1 MRRSKSYQ
9 IHSEKPSDILSIIFL
24 WLHLDW
30 CRFCCK
36 LFANCKYFASIF
48 GDSKCSLEATF
59 WNKNLSV
66 TWPSSKTRHF
76 KKRVFFFLG
85 FHDWFAFTF
94 RFFYFCHSTMFIFDL
109 FLSNESCQ
117 PKCYQVLSGSAFFE
131 NMYFATATQSN
142 SGPTLLEVNPSYK
155 I

>member
-94 RFFYFCHSTMFIFDL
+94 RFFL
-109 FLSNESCQ
+109 FLSFNHVYFWLVFKQRKLST
-117 PKCYQVLSGSAFFE
+117 KVLPGVEWFGFF
-131 NMYFATATQSN
+131 
-142 SGPTLLEVNPSYK
+142 LK
-155 I
+155 ICNLIILF

>member
-24 WLHLDW
+24 WLRLDW
-30 CRFCCK
+30 CRFCYK
-36 LFANCKYFASIF
+36 LFANCKYFANIF

-94 RFFYFCHSTMFIFDL
+94 RFFL
-109 FLSNESCQ
+109 FLSFNHVYFWLVFKQRKLST
-117 PKCYQVLSGSAFFE
+117 KVLPGVEWFGFFWK
-131 NMYFATATQSN
+131 Y
-142 SGPTLLEVNPSYK
+142 V
-155 I
+155 IC

>member
-1 MRRSKSYQ
+1 MGKNKLKRSKSYQ
-9 IHSEKPSDILSIIFL
+9 IHSEKPFDILSIIFP

-36 LFANCKYFASIF
+36 LFANCKYFANIF

-94 RFFYFCHSTMFIFDL
+94 RFFL
-109 FLSNESCQ
+109 FLSFNHVYFWLVFRQRKLST
-117 PKCYQVLSGSAFFE
+117 KVLPGVEWFGSFWKSLPMKVLF
-131 NMYFATATQSN
+131 
-142 SGPTLLEVNPSYK
+142 
-155 I
+155 

>member
-36 LFANCKYFASIF
+36 LFANCKYFANIF

-94 RFFYFCHSTMFIFDL
+94 RFFL
-109 FLSNESCQ
+109 FLSFNHVYFWLVFRQRKLST
-117 PKCYQVLSGSAFFE
+117 KVLPGFEWFGSFWK
-131 NMYFATATQSN
+131 YVTW
-142 SGPTLLEVNPSYK
+142 
-155 I
+155 

>member
-9 IHSEKPSDILSIIFL
+9 IHSEKPFDILSIIFL

-94 RFFYFCHSTMFIFDL
+94 RFFL
-109 FLSNESCQ
+109 FLSFNHVYFWLVFKQRKLST
-117 PKCYQVLSGSAFFE
+117 KVLPGVEWFGFFWK
-131 NMYFATATQSN
+131 Y
-142 SGPTLLEVNPSYK
+142 V
-155 I
+155 IC